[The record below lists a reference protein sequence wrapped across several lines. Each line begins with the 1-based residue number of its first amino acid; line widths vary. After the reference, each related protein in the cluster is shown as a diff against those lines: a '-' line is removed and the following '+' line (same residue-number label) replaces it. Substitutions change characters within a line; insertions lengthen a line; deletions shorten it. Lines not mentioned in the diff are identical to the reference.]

1 MTDEKLP
8 PMSDIT
14 EALARGQQPR
24 KMWPLLSHVEHVT
37 KEPESAP
44 WSVIW
49 IVSWIGVL
57 AVAALCQC

>member
-1 MTDEKLP
+1 
-8 PMSDIT
+8 MSDIT